1 MSTATFSMAASER
14 GALPRVLAAGAVVGV
29 LDLAFAVGVYVL
41 FFQVTTATRV
51 LQSIA
56 SGLLGSAS
64 YTGGARTAILGFLLH
79 FGIALG
85 WATVYFLIY
94 RRSRRLRRSV
104 STTGGALVAGLAF
117 GAFVWLV
124 MDFVVLTLSAARYVP
139 VTSKYFIIQ
148 LIGHAVLV
156 GPAMTLVV
164 RE

>member
-1 MSTATFSMAASER
+1 MSTATLSMAASRR
-14 GALPRVLAAGAVVGV
+14 GALPRVLAAGALVGV

-41 FFQVTTATRV
+41 VFQVTTATRV

-64 YTGGARTAILGFLLH
+64 YTGGATTAILGFVLH

-85 WATVYFLIY
+85 WATAYFLVY
-94 RRSRRLRRSV
+94 RRSPGLRRYV
-104 STTGGALVAGLAF
+104 STNGGAIVAGLAL
-117 GAFVWLV
+117 GALVWLV

-156 GPAMTLVV
+156 GPAMTLIV
-164 RE
+164 RD